1 MSSPPQIPNHKRNFC
16 GQCRWL
22 PTLGSLQR
30 HCLATVSLWKPT
42 SVTYFRAR
50 VTAAFSFLFFQLSK
64 TLEHVDSDEDS
75 ALVTLSFALCILGR
89 RALGT
94 AAHNMAMRYS
104 WKIAK
109 MSWAC
114 AGAWGLCLVD
124 SVRRFQ
130 CSKPGLLAS
139 CSDVPLPRASGWD
152 GRRMFL
158 VIVNFRL
165 FPFGNINT
173 GSLNLG
179 IPGLRPFRLKGLG

>member
-1 MSSPPQIPNHKRNFC
+1 MQHSSPPMPNHKRNFC
-16 GQCRWL
+16 GQRRWL
-22 PTLGSLQR
+22 PTLGPLQKQQ
-30 HCLATVSLWKPT
+30 LATA
-42 SVTYFRAR
+42 SVTYVRAR
-50 VTAAFSFLFFQLSK
+50 VTAAFPFLSFQLSK

-124 SVRRFQ
+124 SVHRFQ
-130 CSKPGLLAS
+130 YSKPALLAGLS
-139 CSDVPLPRASGWD
+139 YAPLPRASGWD
-152 GRRMFL
+152 GCKMFL

-165 FPFGNINT
+165 FLFGNINT
-173 GSLNLG
+173 GSPNSG
-179 IPGLRPFRLKGLG
+179 VPGLRPFRLKELG